1 MCLVSVFPS
10 SLTLHPF
17 AQREP
22 ECNNEYVLLH
32 LNLLQFKYLITI
44 NFLLCS
50 CITNIIDMPMCS
62 VAYVQ
67 KGYAVSN
74 LVDIWY

>member
-1 MCLVSVFPS
+1 MKQVSFVIN
-10 SLTLHPF
+10 T
-17 AQREP
+17 
-22 ECNNEYVLLH
+22 LH
-32 LNLLQFKYLITI
+32 LNLLKFKYLIII
-44 NFLLCS
+44 NFLLCLQV
-50 CITNIIDMPMCS
+50 TNIIDMAMYS